1 MQNEFANRQNMHL
14 TILKLLE
21 DFTYQPAWKN
31 QSPVIFTR
39 LAADLIPLV
48 NGLTDL
54 IAGQQTAT
62 TGYATDKEREEME
75 LENAAHDIAQALA
88 GWYEDQGQLGD
99 AAQIDLA
106 LSSWQRLR
114 DTELI
119 AKSRLLLQKLTAA
132 LATDAAA
139 LVNYGLDAADAT
151 LLAKELADYEAIIAN
166 PSANPSAAIFRRR
179 ALTVTLRPQFRA
191 VSDLLAKMDRHV
203 LRLRRTEAG
212 ATFATVWDTSRIVR
226 DLGTSA
232 TPAPAK
238 PTA

>member
-166 PSANPSAAIFRRR
+166 PSAAISRRR

-191 VSDLLAKMDRHV
+191 VSELLAKMDRHV
-203 LRLRRTEAG
+203 LRFRRTEAG
-212 ATFATVWDTSRIVR
+212 AAFATVWDTSRIVR
-226 DLGTSA
+226 DLGTSSPA
-232 TPAPAK
+232 APKAPTP
-238 PTA
+238 